1 MPDLVETPRA
11 PTGCEGLDRM
21 LHGGLLEGYCTVVEG
36 SPGTGK
42 TTLGLQFLVEGAKHG
57 EPGIAITFE
66 EFPEQYYENAL
77 QLGWD
82 LRALEAQGLI
92 KVQFSDPLTFLE
104 GLQDLDGHIADL
116 VDGMGAKRILV
127 DSVSHFERLT
137 QDANDL
143 RRIETDLVHAL
154 KREGLT
160 SILLKENPHVLG
172 GWDRGDNR
180 IAFIADALILL
191 RYIELESEI
200 KRGIVILKLRGSD
213 HDKEIRQYL
222 IKEKGLVV
230 GEVFQGVAGLFIGSG
245 ARRSEKG

>member
-1 MPDLVETPRA
+1 MPDIAETPRSA
-11 PTGCEGLDRM
+11 TGCEGLDRM
-21 LHGGLLEGYCTVVEG
+21 LRGGLVEGYCTVLEG

-42 TTLGLQFLVEGAKHG
+42 TTLGLQFLVEGCKRG

-82 LRALEAQGLI
+82 LRKLEEQGLL
-92 KVQFSDPLTFLE
+92 KVQFSDPISFLE
-104 GLQDLDGHIADL
+104 GLQDLDGHIAEL
-116 VDGMGAKRILV
+116 VDGMGAKRLLL

-137 QDANDL
+137 GDSGTL

-172 GWDRGDNR
+172 GWDKGDNR
-180 IAFIADALILL
+180 VAFIADALILL

-200 KRGIVILKLRGSD
+200 KRGIVILKMRGSD
-213 HDKEIRQYL
+213 HDKEIRQYV
-222 IKEKGLVV
+222 IREKGLVV
-230 GEVFQGVAGLFIGSG
+230 GEPFQGVAGLFVGTARGSD
-245 ARRSEKG
+245 KN

>member
-1 MPDLVETPRA
+1 MVDIVETPRSL
-11 PTGCEGLDRM
+11 TGCEGLDRM
-21 LHGGLLEGYCTVVEG
+21 LRGGLIEGYCAVVEG

-42 TTLGLQFLVEGAKHG
+42 TTLGLQFLVEGCKRG

-66 EFPEQYYENAL
+66 EFPEQYYDNAL

-82 LRALEAQGLI
+82 LRQLEEQGLL

-104 GLQDLDGHIADL
+104 GLQDIEGHIAEL
-116 VDGMGAKRILV
+116 VDGMGARRLLL

-137 QDANDL
+137 NDPGTL

-160 SILLKENPHVLG
+160 SMLLKENPHVLG
-172 GWDRGDNR
+172 GWDKGDNR
-180 IAFIADALILL
+180 IAFIADALLLL

-200 KRGIVILKLRGSD
+200 KRGILVLKMRGSD
-213 HDKEIRQYL
+213 HDKEIRQYV
-222 IKEKGLVV
+222 IREKGLVV
-230 GEVFQGVAGLFIGSG
+230 GEPFLGVAGLFVGTG
-245 ARRSEKG
+245 ARGSDKN